1 MLAKDYS
8 LKGCPIRAR
17 PKINCTISSIC
28 SSYDLLL
35 VIKDSVRHSRQ
46 NSGWHSANS
55 AACLSSV
62 VTMDSWTLVLGI
74 RPNPNDNDSLPF
86 TLLPLQLDMFGSVA
100 VPSSSIHTEYST
112 PSWKRYED
120 VLAKLHGL
128 PVLRFHDAEL
138 YYELHFTRHWKDNW
152 TSRRYQ
158 EC

>member
-1 MLAKDYS
+1 MV
-8 LKGCPIRAR
+8 G
-17 PKINCTISSIC
+17 T
-28 SSYDLLL
+28 LLT
-35 VIKDSVRHSRQ
+35 Q
-46 NSGWHSANS
+46 PP
-55 AACLSSV
+55 ACLSV

-120 VLAKLHGL
+120 VLVKLHGL

-138 YYELHFTRHWKDNW
+138 YYKLHLQDIEGQLDLAALSGVLNNKNTNSD
-152 TSRRYQ
+152 TTDMYQ
-158 EC
+158 S